1 MIEASVSAVP
11 RLIVSFL
18 ILAIVLAAPTA
29 LVARSRGKAWPIRT
43 ALAVYLA
50 GIVTV
55 TLLPGNAGLESGQC
69 DVGMPIHLLTS
80 AGSLLNISLFA
91 PGAFLAVLIFRRPV
105 TVAAT
110 LSCLSATVELV
121 QSVAN
126 IGRACSLS
134 DIAANVTGAV
144 LGSLIGAIWVYQ
156 RRQAPRQPGRD
167 LLWGALVLAVG
178 ATSAAWVMHSRIESV
193 DVVAMDDQRHRFTSS
208 AVQADDWITSVAKG
222 IYGDDVEMLGTVT
235 EKRGSR
241 LKITANTNRGS
252 ISGWWPERDIDRA
265 WSSNTRGEE
274 GGLNHEQVATIADDF
289 ARKWIPKNV
298 AGSQRKIR
306 PIGESPTTAYEVTYR
321 RYAQGVLLPMRLD
334 LTVTAA
340 GRVIGFTAKTVKDPA
355 LPRVTMNEA
364 KARALASSMTGTPSE
379 SALLLAQQIR
389 GDWRPVWL
397 VGSGN
402 RDVAFDAATGERI
415 TIR

>member
-11 RLIVSFL
+11 RLVISFL
-18 ILAIVLAAPTA
+18 ILAIVLAVPTA

-134 DIAANVTGAV
+134 DITANVTGAV

-156 RRQAPRQPGRD
+156 RRQAPRRPGRD

-178 ATSAAWVMHSRIESV
+178 TTSAAWVMHSRIESV

-235 EKRGSR
+235 EKEGSR

-289 ARKWIPKNV
+289 ARKWIPKNF

-340 GRVIGFTAKTVKDPA
+340 GRVIGFTAKTVEDPA